1 MHRYDSSHQEGDVGF
16 RLQSFIVLPI
26 VVTLAVGAAT
36 VASFA
41 QDTIKV
47 LVPQKGNW
55 ETSVPDLGERK
66 GIFGKYGLK
75 VETLYT
81 SGGGETMQAL
91 ISDSADIAIST
102 GTAAILSAFAKGA
115 PIRPIA
121 ASMTGADDL
130 FWYVPAASPIH
141 SLKDAAGKAMAFSA
155 VGSSSNLATIALIR
169 QAGVDI
175 RPVATGTPAATFV
188 AVMSG
193 QVDIGWAAPPF
204 AIDALQQG
212 KIRIVA
218 VFSDV
223 PAFRYMTV
231 RMHVANLNF
240 LASRHELVERY
251 LQANAE
257 TLDWMYQGDEAI
269 GEFARMTGIP
279 EEQARITRDKFYPR
293 NNLTLSR
300 LSGLDDAMKD
310 AVAARFL
317 PEPLRKEQLDEL
329 FKYYLR

>member
-1 MHRYDSSHQEGDVGF
+1 MARSKS
-16 RLQSFIVLPI
+16 LQSIVLLI
-26 VVTLAVGAAT
+26 AIAAT
-36 VASFA
+36 PAASFA
-41 QDTIKV
+41 DDTIKV

-55 ETSVPDLGERK
+55 ETSVPDLGQRK

-75 VETLYT
+75 IETLYT

-91 ISDSADIAIST
+91 ISGSADIAVAT

-130 FWYVPAASPIH
+130 FWYVPASSPIR
-141 SLKDAAGKAMAFSA
+141 SLKDAAGKTMAFSA
-155 VGSSSNLATIALIR
+155 AGSSSNLATIALIR

-188 AVMSG
+188 QVMSG
-193 QVDIGWAAPPF
+193 QVDIGWTGPPF
-204 AIDALQQG
+204 GIDALQAG

-218 VFSDV
+218 IYSDV
-223 PAFRYMTV
+223 PAFRNMTV

-240 LASRHELVERY
+240 LTGRRELADKF
-251 LQANAE
+251 LQADAE
-257 TLDWMYQGDEAI
+257 TLDWMYEGSDAI
-269 GEFARMTGIP
+269 AEFATMAGIP
-279 EEQARITRDKFYPR
+279 QEQARITRDKFYPR
-293 NNLTLSR
+293 NNLKLAR

-317 PEPLRKEQLDEL
+317 AQPLRKEEIDEL
-329 FKYYLR
+329 FKYYLRY

>member
-1 MHRYDSSHQEGDVGF
+1 MGF
-16 RLQSFIVLPI
+16 RLDSI
-26 VVTLAVGAAT
+26 VVLLATFITAT
-36 VASFA
+36 ASFA
-41 QDTIKV
+41 EDTIKV

-66 GIFGKYGLK
+66 GIFAKHGLRID
-75 VETLYT
+75 TLYT

-91 ISDSADIAIST
+91 ISGSADIAIST

-130 FWYVPAASPIH
+130 FWYVPAQSPIR
-141 SLKDAAGKAMAFSA
+141 SLKDAARKTMAFSA
-155 VGSSSNLATIALIR
+155 LGSSSNLATIALIR

-175 RPVATGTPAATFV
+175 QAVATGTPTATFV
-188 AVMSG
+188 QVMSG

-218 VFSDV
+218 VYSDV

-269 GEFARMTGIP
+269 GEFAKMTGIP

>member
-1 MHRYDSSHQEGDVGF
+1 MGF
-16 RLQSFIVLPI
+16 RLHSI
-26 VVTLAVGAAT
+26 VVLLATLLTAT
-36 VASFA
+36 ASFA
-41 QDTIKV
+41 EDTVKV

-55 ETSVPDLGERK
+55 ETSVPDLGQRK
-66 GIFGKYGLK
+66 GIFAKHGLRIDA
-75 VETLYT
+75 LYT

-91 ISDSADIAIST
+91 ISGSADIAIST

-130 FWYVPAASPIH
+130 FWYVPAQSPIR
-141 SLKDAAGKAMAFSA
+141 SLKDAAGKTMAFSA
-155 VGSSSNLATIALIR
+155 LGSSSNLATIALIR

-175 RPVATGTPAATFV
+175 RAVATGTPTATFV
-188 AVMSG
+188 QVMSG
-193 QVDIGWAAPPF
+193 QVEIGWAAPPF

-218 VFSDV
+218 VYSDV

-269 GEFARMTGIP
+269 GEFAKMNGIP
-279 EEQARITRDKFYPR
+279 EEQARITRNKFYPR

>member
-1 MHRYDSSHQEGDVGF
+1 MGF

-91 ISDSADIAIST
+91 ISGSADIAIST

-141 SLKDAAGKAMAFSA
+141 SLNVSPLGMSA
-155 VGSSSNLATIALIR
+155 STHPHSEHQR
-169 QAGVDI
+169 
-175 RPVATGTPAATFV
+175 
-188 AVMSG
+188 
-193 QVDIGWAAPPF
+193 
-204 AIDALQQG
+204 
-212 KIRIVA
+212 
-218 VFSDV
+218 
-223 PAFRYMTV
+223 TV
-231 RMHVANLNF
+231 
-240 LASRHELVERY
+240 
-251 LQANAE
+251 
-257 TLDWMYQGDEAI
+257 I
-269 GEFARMTGIP
+269 
-279 EEQARITRDKFYPR
+279 
-293 NNLTLSR
+293 
-300 LSGLDDAMKD
+300 
-310 AVAARFL
+310 
-317 PEPLRKEQLDEL
+317 
-329 FKYYLR
+329 